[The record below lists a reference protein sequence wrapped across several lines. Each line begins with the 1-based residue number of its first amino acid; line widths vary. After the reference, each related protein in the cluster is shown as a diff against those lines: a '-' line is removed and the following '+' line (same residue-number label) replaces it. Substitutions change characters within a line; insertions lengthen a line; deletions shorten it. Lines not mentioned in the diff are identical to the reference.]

1 MDTILQIKATYSP
14 KDVKSYIM
22 KYNSASNP
30 RYESFDYCY
39 EYFHTQ
45 SNLTGNNM
53 RQSCNELWSYLASWG
68 MLRGSSS
75 LLQRGN
81 YKSLEGTI
89 TVIQNYFNNPKSL
102 PDIKKDLRK
111 NYVEKVVNLCKEI
124 KGTLKGFNP
133 TNTLITK
140 IILGV
145 FGVFP
150 AIDQYFRKTFDAS
163 TSSNIRAFAELVW
176 DLYGDPDYKK
186 VLNGIKIP
194 VKSFDGCTTR
204 LYYPIAKLIDM
215 FGFTCGMSLP
225 RATAAPR
232 RR

>member
-1 MDTILQIKATYSP
+1 MYTIIDVKATYNP
-14 KDVKSYIM
+14 IDVKSYII

-81 YKSLEGTI
+81 YKSLEDTI
-89 TVIQNYFNNPKSL
+89 TVIQSYFNNPKSL
-102 PDIKKDLRK
+102 PNIEEDSRND
-111 NYVEKVVNLCKEI
+111 YEDKVVNLCKEI

-150 AIDQYFRKTFDAS
+150 ALDQYFRETFDAS

-176 DLYGDPDYKK
+176 DFYDDPDYKK
-186 VLNGIKIP
+186 VLDGINIP
-194 VKSFDGCTTR
+194 VKSFGGCIFGR
-204 LYYPIAKLIDM
+204 NYPIAKLIDM

-225 RATAAPR
+225 
-232 RR
+232 